1 MTHYFEP
8 DKNRIYQVYLFR
20 QVTQQSTE
28 SMDEFHTRL
37 RRLAKYCEFTDID
50 FEIKMQ
56 IVCNGTSTRIR
67 KRTLRDPGYSLKDI
81 LIDGR
86 KAQTSAVQASEM
98 EGQFQRQSVNAV
110 PTNQRKCFR
119 CGFEFPHE
127 RRPCPALNSV
137 CANCGTEGHF
147 ARVCRKDKTFPAKQ
161 RPEQPRARARS
172 THPPDKK
179 FQQNMQQARAVQEAE
194 LKSSFD
200 DSSSDENYAYT
211 ISQDNKPT
219 LKTTVRMNKNDVSF
233 LVDTGATVDLIDSAT
248 YDRLK
253 RNVPL
258 RKSSTK
264 IYAYGSKTPLPLKG
278 QFQATLE
285 SKKRYMVTQL
295 YVVEG
300 MGGNLLSAKTAQDLE
315 LIKLINTVSSIPGVT
330 TDYMPSDD
338 LMKDE
343 SAPPSSD
350 LTQTSIKSETQSAA
364 TSSDPHIQEILNKYS
379 TVFEGQGKLNNQQIG
394 LHIRDDVKPVI
405 QPQRRIPYHMRK
417 EVSQEVQKLLEQDI
431 IEEVVNQPTPWISPI
446 VCTPQ
451 KDGGTRICVDMRE
464 ANQAIERERHV
475 MPTLQDF
482 KAEVN
487 GSKFFSK
494 LDLKQA
500 YHQLELE
507 PESRFITTFSTH
519 EGLFRYKR
527 LKHGTCSAAEI
538 FQNVLEKNLRDIR
551 GVKNIAD
558 DIIIHGKTKK
568 EHDEAL
574 ENCLKRLATLNLKV
588 KGEKCCFL
596 QKEIKFYGLIFTAE
610 GTKPDPERI
619 SKLVNVSRPTN
630 SSEVRSFLGMANTCH
645 EYIPNYATITVP
657 L

>member
-1 MTHYFEP
+1 M
-8 DKNRIYQVYLFR
+8 
-20 QVTQQSTE
+20 
-28 SMDEFHTRL
+28 
-37 RRLAKYCEFTDID
+37 
-50 FEIKMQ
+50 
-56 IVCNGTSTRIR
+56 
-67 KRTLRDPGYSLKDI
+67 
-81 LIDGR
+81 
-86 KAQTSAVQASEM
+86 
-98 EGQFQRQSVNAV
+98 
-110 PTNQRKCFR
+110 
-119 CGFEFPHE
+119 
-127 RRPCPALNSV
+127 
-137 CANCGTEGHF
+137 
-147 ARVCRKDKTFPAKQ
+147 
-161 RPEQPRARARS
+161 
-172 THPPDKK
+172 
-179 FQQNMQQARAVQEAE
+179 
-194 LKSSFD
+194 
-200 DSSSDENYAYT
+200 
-211 ISQDNKPT
+211 
-219 LKTTVRMNKNDVSF
+219 
-233 LVDTGATVDLIDSAT
+233 
-248 YDRLK
+248 K

-285 SKKRYMVTQL
+285 SKKRYTVTQS

-300 MGGNLLSAKTAQDLE
+300 MDGNLLSAKTAQDLE
-315 LIKLINTVSSIPGVT
+315 LIKLINTVSSIPAVT

-350 LTQTSIKSETQSAA
+350 LTQTSIKSETQSVA

-417 EVSQEVQKLLEQDI
+417 EVSQELQKLLEQDI

-446 VCTPQ
+446 VCTQ
-451 KDGGTRICVDMRE
+451 KKDGGTRVCVDMRE

-527 LKHGTCSAAEI
+527 LNYGTCSTAEI

-596 QKEIKFYGLIFTAE
+596 QKEIKFYRLIFTAE

-645 EYIPNYATITVP
+645 EYIPNYATITAPLRELTKKNSTFEWKVP
-657 L
+657 QQKAFEQLKKKLTQTPVMAYLWFASWGERHFGTEGPTRSAVQNNLLRQSSPKLCGEEVLSN